1 MSSVTKPADKFID
14 RDTVLRTC
22 PQCGDEYPVSLR
34 GPGRPPIYCSG
45 RCRMRA
51 LRVRT
56 APTRDE
62 LVDKVLAGLRMATMN
77 AAALRRV
84 DLRTL
89 ELDVLAGLARHL
101 EAANEVLE
109 PVAIFADPEPDSVT
123 PPVETRSPEPAAEQ
137 PKATTAS
144 PAAKSARTL
153 GGLRPTGE
161 QDAIIDA
168 YETGENLVVN
178 AGAGTGKTETLRL
191 SALTSPDRRALYVG
205 FNKAIVTEAKRKFPS
220 HVTCSTAHSLAY
232 RALGYAY
239 KGRLNGPRVPAKDAA
254 KVLGITKPV
263 QIASGGVSRTLDPA
277 ALARLASDAV
287 GRFCHSADREL
298 GLHHVPSVNG
308 VDGVPM
314 THLRTLVLPLAEAA
328 WAELQKTSGRLRFTH
343 DHYLKM
349 WSMTDPDLGADVVFF
364 DEAQDAN
371 PVIAA
376 VVQAQKGQ
384 LVAVGDE
391 NQAIYGWRGAIDA
404 LRTWPA
410 RHRLHLTQSWR
421 FGPAIAAE
429 ANKWLSALD
438 ADLRLTG
445 TSSISSRLEALDR
458 PDAVLCRTNGEAM
471 SQAMAAM
478 DKGLRVALVG
488 GGTTIKK
495 MAEAARDLQAGR
507 HTDHPELLAFATWAE
522 VQDYVESEEDGARDL
537 KVFVRLVDDHGPA
550 ALIAAANA
558 LTQEDRADLVVST
571 AHKAKG
577 REWKRVKIGSDFRP
591 PAADEDGNRGRLS
604 RSEAMLAYVSVTR
617 AQHVLDNGALAWI
630 DDWMAGKAT
639 PATRRGNSSLAH
651 SLGYVGDWRD

>member
-14 RDTVLRTC
+14 RDTVMRTC
-22 PQCGDEYPVSLR
+22 PQCGDEYRVSLR
-34 GPGRPPIYCSG
+34 GPGRPPIYCTG

-56 APTRDE
+56 APTKDD
-62 LVDKVLAGLRMATMN
+62 LVEKVLAGLRMATMN
-77 AAALRRV
+77 SAALRRV

-89 ELDVLAGLARHL
+89 EPDVLAVVARHL
-101 EAANEVLE
+101 EAANEVLQPVALHADLE
-109 PVAIFADPEPDSVT
+109 PVSVT
-123 PPVETRSPEPAAEQ
+123 PPAETRSPAPAAEQ
-137 PKATTAS
+137 PTATTAS
-144 PAAKSARTL
+144 PAKSTRTL
-153 GGLRPTGE
+153 GGLKPTAE
-161 QDAIIDA
+161 QDAIITA

-178 AGAGTGKTETLRL
+178 AGAGTGKTETLKL
-191 SALTSPDRRALYVG
+191 SALASPDRRALYVG

-263 QIASGGVSRTLDPA
+263 KITSGGVSRTLDPA
-277 ALARLASDAV
+277 ALARLAGDAV
-287 GRFCHSADREL
+287 SRFCQSADSEL
-298 GLHHVPSVNG
+298 GLHHVPAVNG
-308 VDGVPM
+308 VDGAPM
-314 THLRTLVLPLAEAA
+314 AHLRTLVLPLAEAA
-328 WAELQKTSGRLRFTH
+328 WTELQETSGRLRFTH

-349 WSMTDPDLGADVVFF
+349 WALTDPDLGADVVFF

-410 RHRLHLTQSWR
+410 RHRLMLTQSWR
-421 FGPAIAAE
+421 FGPAIADE
-429 ANKWLSALD
+429 ANKWLFALD

-478 DKGLRVALVG
+478 DKGVRVALVG

-507 HTDHPELLAFATWAE
+507 HTDHPELFAFNSWAE

-537 KVFVRLVDDHGPA
+537 KVFVRLIDDHGPA

-577 REWKRVKIGSDFRP
+577 REWKRVKIGNDFRP

-604 RSEAMLAYVSVTR
+604 RPEAMLAYVSVTR
-617 AQHVLDNGALAWI
+617 AQHVLDNGALSWI
-630 DDWMAGKAT
+630 DDWMAGRAT
-639 PATRRGNSSLAH
+639 PAARRGASSAAH
-651 SLGYVGDWRD
+651 SLGYIGDWRD